1 MSEKIKVLLADDHP
15 MFIAGVKNALQQY
28 DNLEIVAEC
37 TDGRQVLALLH
48 KQPVDVAV
56 LDVNMPEASGV
67 EVARII
73 QQQFPDTGVV
83 FLTMYQPAEI
93 NPVSFRHPYAL
104 GYVLKN
110 SGSEVLYQAILKAG
124 AGERFLDPRLSAI
137 VGAEQSTHRAE
148 TIKLSNREKE
158 IIKSIM
164 LGKTNKEIGDALF
177 VSELTVKTHRKNIY
191 NKLSVNNTSMLILK
205 VQQMGILS

>member
-28 DNLEIVAEC
+28 DNLDIVAEC
-37 TDGRQVLALLH
+37 TDGRQVLTLLQE
-48 KQPVDVAV
+48 QPVDVAV
-56 LDVNMPEASGV
+56 LDVNMPEAGGV

-110 SGSEVLYQAILKAG
+110 SGSEVLYQAILKAST
-124 AGERFLDPRLSAI
+124 GERFLDPRLSAI
-137 VGAEQSTHRAE
+137 VGAEQSAHCAE

-158 IIKSIM
+158 IIKAIM